1 MTFQEVIIECALD
14 KRFVKVF
21 NRLTNSTLM
30 VKSTH
35 PIIQMIDEATGYDK
49 VKEDENWT
57 KFVNFVYEVVW
68 TRVDLRSE

>member
-14 KRFVKVF
+14 KRFVKGF

-35 PIIQMIDEATGYDK
+35 PIIQMIDEVTGYDK
-49 VKEDENWT
+49 VKDDDNWT
-57 KFVNFVYEVVW
+57 KFINFVYEVVW

>member
-14 KRFVKVF
+14 KRFVKGF

-35 PIIQMIDEATGYDK
+35 PIIQMIDEVTE
-49 VKEDENWT
+49 EDDWT
-57 KFVNFVYEVVW
+57 KFINFVYEVVW